1 MQSAPAIEKEYVADD
16 IAVSL
21 EEVSKIYRV
30 GEIEIP
36 ALREVTLN
44 LPKGKLI
51 VILGPS
57 GSGKTTLLNIIGGL
71 DSPTS
76 GCVVVGGEDI
86 SHYGEAQLTR
96 VRRRVGFVF
105 QFFNLIPS
113 LTARENV
120 ELAALLA
127 GTGQLV
133 DHLLQEVG
141 LSRQA
146 SQYPSQ
152 LSGGEQQRVAIARAL
167 VTDAPI
173 VLCDEPTGSLDFE
186 TGRRIL
192 KLIYRV
198 CRERNKAFLVVTH
211 NAAIAQIGDLVIR
224 MKDGLV
230 AETYDNTEPMD
241 PESLQW

>member
-1 MQSAPAIEKEYVADD
+1 MQLAPVITKKYVADE
-16 IAVSL
+16 IAISL
-21 EEVSKIYRV
+21 DKVSKIYSV
-30 GEIEIP
+30 GEIEVA
-36 ALREVTLN
+36 ALKEVTLN

-71 DSPTS
+71 DLPTS
-76 GCVVVGGEDI
+76 GHVVVGGEDI
-86 SHYGEAQLTR
+86 SHYSEAHLTR

-120 ELAALLA
+120 ELAALLS

-133 DHLLQEVG
+133 DQLLQEVG

-173 VLCDEPTGSLDFE
+173 ALCDEPTGSLDFE

-192 KLIYRV
+192 KLIHRI

-224 MKDGLV
+224 MKDGHI
-230 AETYDNTEPMD
+230 AETYENADPTD
-241 PESLQW
+241 PEALQW